1 MPTIKD
7 VAQAAGVSIATVSYA
22 LNNRNDMISDETLHH
37 VVETA
42 QRLGYTP
49 NITARNLKAN
59 RTRLIGYAWPHMPT
73 EEPNWVLDQFMYFLA
88 HAAEAVGYHLLTFTF
103 PQDDPVPVYDDLI
116 RSGRL
121 DAFVLTETVMDDP
134 RIPFLLKRQFPFV
147 SFGRTTIADDFY
159 WFDTDG
165 KNGMAQAVTHL
176 VELGHKRI
184 AMFGWP
190 ESSLTGN
197 FRMRGFLHGMS
208 AAGLAIR
215 DELIIRSDYLGDDVN
230 RAFDLWLRLPRH
242 EQPTAVISISDF
254 VAISVMR
261 EAELRGYRIGE
272 TLSVVGFDD
281 VPFGKYLKPTLTTL
295 RQPIMEITR
304 AIISTLSDLLDNE
317 NVSLDQ
323 RLYSPQLIIRDSS
336 GPPQKP

>member
-22 LNNRNDMISDETLHH
+22 LNNRIDMISDETLHH
-37 VVETA
+37 VVKTA
-42 QRLGYTP
+42 QQLGYTP
-49 NITARNLKAN
+49 NITARNLKAS

-88 HAAEAVGYHLLTFTF
+88 HTAEAVGYHLLTFTF

-134 RIPFLLKRQFPFV
+134 RIPFLLDREFPFV

-159 WFDTDG
+159 WLDTDG
-165 KNGMAQAVTHL
+165 KNGMAQAVAHL
-176 VELGHKRI
+176 VELGHERI

-197 FRMRGFLHGMS
+197 FRMQGYLHGMR
-208 AAGLAIR
+208 AAGLAIH
-215 DELIIRSDYLGDDVN
+215 DSLMIRSDYLGDDVS
-230 RAFDLWLRLPRH
+230 RAFDHWSRLPQQ
-242 EQPTAVISISDF
+242 EQPTAVVAISDF

-261 EAELRGYRIGE
+261 EAERRGFRIGE

-304 AIISTLSDLLDNE
+304 VITSTLRVLLENE
-317 NVSLDQ
+317 NVSLEQ
-323 RLYSPQLIIRDSS
+323 RLYSPHLIVRDSS
-336 GPPQKP
+336 GPPR